1 MGQLK
6 MNQPAHLLSVT
17 FSLVHAG
24 SRQTF
29 NTDYPNQ
36 GHNQC
41 REILNELLV

>member
-24 SRQTF
+24 SRHTF

-36 GHNQC
+36 GHSQFGQ
-41 REILNELLV
+41 ILNELLV